1 MGLDEYWS
9 GQTGP
14 VILILISV
22 HYLFDLALKKIGQT
36 ILLSTEHK
44 ILQYNWLLV
53 GSVIIDTELGKED
66 HGLIPAIAI
75 GRELE
80 QLDVRTDPR
89 TKLN

>member
-44 ILQYNWLLV
+44 ILQYNRLLV
-53 GSVIIDTELGKED
+53 GSVVIHVEFDREN
-66 HGLIPAIAI
+66 HG
-75 GRELE
+75 
-80 QLDVRTDPR
+80 
-89 TKLN
+89 